1 MHSAAIFL
9 RSLTIVL
16 GVAAIVTIVF
26 QRLRWPVVLGY
37 IAAGLL
43 VGPHVPFPLVADA
56 EVVQILSELGVILLM
71 FVLGLEFSLSK
82 LARGAPTAGVTAL
95 LQCAV
100 MTWIGF
106 LVGRAFG
113 WTPLESIFTGAIVAI
128 SSTTIIAKVFDER
141 GIGGKL
147 RELVVGILLIEDL
160 IGVILMAALTA
171 VATGAGLSSEAIF
184 STVGRLGLFLLALT
198 GIGFLV
204 VPRLIRVV
212 LQQGRKETIVV
223 TSIGLCFGTAFA
235 AEAAG
240 YSVALGAFL
249 AGSLV
254 AESGKG
260 REVEHLV
267 EPIRDLF
274 AAVFFVSVGLMIDP
288 GLVLENWRSVAVLS
302 VLVIVG
308 KFVSVTIGAFV
319 TGGGARTSIQ
329 AGMAVTQIGEFSFI
343 IAGLGLTLG
352 ATRPFL
358 YTVAVAVSAVTTL
371 TTPFLIAWSGGLAAF
386 VDRKLPHALQTYTAL
401 YGAWVERLTTS
412 RYKHRSAGAWRVVRL
427 LLLDTVLLAALV
439 IVAAFKG
446 DPVNDYLRDQLGL
459 DVGAA
464 WAVTV
469 VLAAAVASP
478 LVIGVGRLAGRLGR
492 LLAFTALPKARSG
505 VDFDAAPRRSLE
517 VTLQLAVV
525 MVVTVLILA
534 VSQPFLPPWAGPLL
548 FLTLL
553 GAFGIALWRSA
564 SNLDSHVRAGSEMVV
579 QALKGYSDPEPT
591 GELKAIT
598 SVQDLMPGLG
608 GTVAVQL
615 RAADLGVGQSL
626 ASLDLRGRT
635 GATVLAISRGG
646 RAIVSPAA
654 DESLE
659 AGDILALT
667 GSAVAIEAAQLI
679 LTGAAPG
686 HPAS

>member
-82 LARGAPTAGVTAL
+82 LARGAPTAGVTAV

-100 MTWIGF
+100 MTWLGF

-171 VATGAGLSSEAIF
+171 VATGAGLSSDAIF
-184 STVGRLGLFLLALT
+184 STVGRLALFLLVLT
-198 GIGFLV
+198 GVGFLV
-204 VPRLIRVV
+204 VPRLIRTV

-223 TSIGLCFGTAFA
+223 TSIALCFGTAFA

-260 REVEHLV
+260 PEVEHLV

-288 GLVLENWRSVAVLS
+288 GLVMEQWRSVVALS
-302 VLVIVG
+302 LLVIVG
-308 KFVSVTIGAFV
+308 KFISVSIGAFV

-371 TTPFLIAWSGGLAAF
+371 TTPFLIASSDGLAAF
-386 VDRKLPHALQTYTAL
+386 VDRKLPHALQTYTTL
-401 YGAWVERLTTS
+401 YGAWMERLTTS
-412 RYKHRSAGAWRVVRL
+412 RYKSRSVGAWRVVRL
-427 LLLDTVLLAALV
+427 LILDTVLLAALTIITALQTDLAV
-439 IVAAFKG
+439 EYFGKAFGFGTGAALVLAGGTVAA
-446 DPVNDYLRDQLGL
+446 L
-459 DVGAA
+459 
-464 WAVTV
+464 
-469 VLAAAVASP
+469 AVA

-492 LLAFTALPKARSG
+492 QLAVTALPKARKG
-505 VDFDAAPRRSLE
+505 VDLDAAPRRSLE
-517 VTLQLAVV
+517 VTLQVAVV
-525 MVVTVLILA
+525 LVVTVVILA
-534 VSQPFLPPWAGPLL
+534 VSQPFLPGYGGPIL
-548 FLTLL
+548 FLVLL
-553 GAFGIALWRSA
+553 AGFGAALWKSA
-564 SNLDSHVRAGSEMVV
+564 SNLDSHVRAGSEAVV
-579 QALKGYSDPEPT
+579 DALKSYALPEPT
-591 GELKAIT
+591 GEFHAIT
-598 SVQDLMPGLG
+598 NVQDLMPGLG
-608 GTVAVQL
+608 ATVAVQL
-615 RAADLGVGQSL
+615 TAKSKGVGRSL
-626 ASLDLRGRT
+626 AELDLRGRT
-635 GATVLAISRGG
+635 GATVLAIRRDG
-646 RAIVSPAA
+646 APIVNPAA
-654 DESLE
+654 GERLL
-659 AGDILALT
+659 AGDVLALT
-667 GSAVAIEAAQLI
+667 GSAEAL
-679 LTGAAPG
+679 AAAEATLVG
-686 HPAS
+686 

>member
-1 MHSAAIFL
+1 MHSAALFL

-56 EVVQILSELGVILLM
+56 EVVRILSELGVILLM

-82 LARGAPTAGVTAL
+82 LARVAPTAGVTAL
-95 LQCAV
+95 LQCGV
-100 MTWIGF
+100 MTWLGF
-106 LVGRAFG
+106 LVARAFG
-113 WTPLESIFTGAIVAI
+113 WGPLESIFTGAIVAI

-160 IGVILMAALTA
+160 IGVVLMAALTA
-171 VATGAGLSSEAIF
+171 IATGAGLSGGAIL

-198 GIGFLV
+198 GVGFLV
-204 VPRLIRVV
+204 VPRLIRMV
-212 LQQGRKETIVV
+212 LAQGRKETIVV
-223 TSIGLCFGTAFA
+223 TSIALCFGTAYT

-260 REVEHLV
+260 HEVEGLV

-288 GLVLENWRSVAVLS
+288 AVVMLHWRSVVALS
-302 VLVIVG
+302 LLVIVG
-308 KFVSVTIGAFV
+308 KFISVSLGAFV

-371 TTPFLIAWSGGLAAF
+371 TTPFLIASSGGIAAW

-401 YGAWVERLTTS
+401 YGAWVERLMTS
-412 RYKHRSAGAWRVVRL
+412 RYKHRSVGAWRVVRL
-427 LLLDTVLLAALV
+427 LLLDTLLLVVLV
-439 IVAAFKG
+439 IVAAVQS
-446 DPVNDYLRDQLGL
+446 DPVFDYISREFDLS
-459 DVGAA
+459 VGAA
-464 WAVTV
+464 WTATV
-469 VLAAAVASP
+469 ALAAALAVP

-492 LLAFTALPKARSG
+492 LLAFTALPKARGG
-505 VDFDAAPRRSLE
+505 VDFDAAPRRTLE

-525 MVVTVLILA
+525 LVVTVVILA
-534 VSQPFLPPWAGPLL
+534 VSQPFLPGYGGPVL
-548 FLTLL
+548 FLALL
-553 GAFGIALWRSA
+553 AGFGTALWKSA
-564 SNLDSHVRAGSEMVV
+564 SNLDSHVRAGSEAVV
-579 QALKGYSDPEPT
+579 DALKRYALPEPT
-591 GELKAIT
+591 GEFHAIT
-598 SVQDLMPGLG
+598 DVQELMSGLG
-608 GTVAVQL
+608 DTVAVQL
-615 RAADLGVGQSL
+615 TAASKGVGRSL
-626 ASLDLRGRT
+626 AELDLRGRT
-635 GATVLAISRGG
+635 GATVLAIRRDG
-646 RAIVSPAA
+646 APIVSPG
-654 DESLE
+654 SNTRLL
-659 AGDILALT
+659 AGDVLALT
-667 GSAVAIEAAQLI
+667 GTAEALVAAEAALV
-679 LTGAAPG
+679 G
-686 HPAS
+686 

>member
-16 GVAAIVTIVF
+16 GVAAVVTILF

-43 VGPHVPFPLVADA
+43 VGPHVPFPLVADQ

-100 MTWIGF
+100 MTWLGF
-106 LVGRAFG
+106 LVARGFG

-171 VATGAGLSSEAIF
+171 IATGAGLSSGAIF

-204 VPRLIRVV
+204 VPRLIRTV

-223 TSIGLCFGTAFA
+223 TSIALCFGTAFA

-260 REVEHLV
+260 SEVEHLV

-288 GLVLENWRSVAVLS
+288 VLVLEHWRAVVVLS
-302 VLVIVG
+302 LVVIVG

-329 AGMAVTQIGEFSFI
+329 VGMAVTQIGEFSFI
-343 IAGLGLTLG
+343 IAGLGLSLG
-352 ATRPFL
+352 ATREFL

-371 TTPFLIAWSGGLAAF
+371 TTPFLIASSGALAEF

-401 YGAWVERLTTS
+401 YGAWIEKLQTS
-412 RYKHRSAGAWRVVRL
+412 RYKHRSVGSWRVVRL
-427 LLLDTVLLAALV
+427 LLLDTVLLGILVIGAALRSDPLV
-439 IVAAFKG
+439 ELLAIKLGLGVAASWI
-446 DPVNDYLRDQLGL
+446 LA
-459 DVGAA
+459 GAI
-464 WAVTV
+464 
-469 VLAAAVASP
+469 AVALAVP
-478 LVIGVGRLAGRLGR
+478 LVIGIGRLAGRLGR
-492 LLAFTALPKARSG
+492 VVSLTALPKPRGG
-505 VDFDAAPRRSLE
+505 VDFDVAPRRSLE
-517 VTLQLAVV
+517 ITLQLAVV
-525 MVVTVLILA
+525 MVVTVVILA
-534 VSQPFLPPWAGPLL
+534 VSQPFLPSYAGPLL
-548 FLTLL
+548 FLGLL
-553 GAFGIALWRSA
+553 VSFGFALWKSA
-564 SNLDSHVRAGSEMVV
+564 SDLDSHVRAGSEAVV
-579 QALKGYSDPEPT
+579 DALKSYALPEPT
-591 GELKAIT
+591 GEFRAIT
-598 SVQDLMPGLG
+598 NVQDLMPGLG
-608 GTVAVQL
+608 ATVAVQL
-615 RAADLGVGQSL
+615 TATSKGAGRSL
-626 ASLDLRGRT
+626 AELDLRGRT
-635 GATVLAISRGG
+635 GATVLAIRRDGTP
-646 RAIVSPAA
+646 IVNPGAT
-654 DESLE
+654 ERLR

-667 GSAVAIEAAQLI
+667 GTATALDAAQEALI
-679 LTGAAPG
+679 G
-686 HPAS
+686 